1 MREEANAT
9 TDSEKALF
17 VNPLLYVGRRHDWC
31 VPGDLESREAM
42 GGSQALTD
50 EPREHLSECFA
61 RSVG

>member
-9 TDSEKALF
+9 ADSEKALF

-50 EPREHLSECFA
+50 ET
-61 RSVG
+61 